1 MTSKTIEEYLEVIY
15 ELIEEKGY
23 ARTVDISSR
32 LNVQPPSVTEMIQ
45 RMDEGGYLIYEK
57 YRGLKLTRKGSDLAK
72 EVCGKHKILA
82 TFLKILGVDE
92 EIAEVDA
99 CKIEHNIDSETM
111 ARLTKFVEFVECS
124 NHDRSWI
131 ERFNHYAITGEFLC
145 ASDDS
150 K

>member
-1 MTSKTIEEYLEVIY
+1 MTSKTVEDYLEVIY

-45 RMDEGGYLIYEK
+45 RMDVGGYLIYEK
-57 YRGLKLTRKGSDLAK
+57 YRGLKLTRKGRNLAK
-72 EVCGKHKILA
+72 EISDRHKTLA

-99 CKIEHNIDSETM
+99 CNIEHNVNSETM
-111 ARLTKFVEFVECS
+111 LRLTKFVEFVENS
-124 NHDRSWI
+124 NHDGSWI
-131 ERFNHYAITGEFLC
+131 EHFKHYALTGQFLC
-145 ASDDS
+145 ED
-150 K
+150 